1 MKKSKALSNY
11 YIYKQASNF
20 EKLAT
25 LSFHNLLKT
34 ATSPSARQAASQYI
48 SGFLGELMALPKQQ
62 REQYSLG
69 SLRGATALLANP
81 AVADSQFSLYFEMY
95 ARQCNAIA
103 NQDPPYPAGYGN
115 NINLERFR
123 QSARNCAANLRA
135 LNAIKPAGQPAAKPT
150 GTAARPATGKG
161 VGRAT
166 GKPAAGTSAPTTP
179 AKGNVTY
186 QKNAEADAQ
195 VTNARGILD
204 TINRYFYL
212 QGGWMPTNQ
221 LVSLSS
227 TVTQEI
233 NSLMRADVT
242 STGYKQMGER
252 LGNLVQNLD
261 TLLQSQK
268 GEDAA
273 KYRAPAEVPPHV
285 QNLKTIVTYLKN
297 IKDVPVTQPTNK

>member
-1 MKKSKALSNY
+1 MKNSKALSNY

-25 LSFHNLLKT
+25 LSFHNLLKN

-69 SLRGATALLANP
+69 SLRGATTLLANT
-81 AVADSQFSLYFEMY
+81 AVADSQFALYFEMY
-95 ARQCNAIA
+95 ARQCDAIA
-103 NQDPPYPAGYGN
+103 NQAPPYPEGYGN

-150 GTAARPATGKG
+150 GTARPATGRG
-161 VGRAT
+161 TGRAT
-166 GKPAAGTSAPTTP
+166 GKPAAGTSAATTP

-186 QKNAEADAQ
+186 QKNTEADAQ
-195 VTNARGILD
+195 VTNARGVLD

-212 QGGWMPTNQ
+212 QGSWMPTDQ
-221 LVSLSS
+221 LVSLSP

-233 NSLMRADVT
+233 NSLMRADIT
-242 STGYKQMGER
+242 STGYKQIGDR

-268 GEDAA
+268 GQDAA
-273 KYRAPAEVPPHV
+273 KYRAPAEVPKHV
-285 QNLKTIVTYLKN
+285 QTLKTIVTYLKN